1 VLAVGHM
8 ALAYLLGKPTAK
20 ALKVNVN
27 VPLLMVLSILPDIDI
42 LFENYGVVHRGPTH
56 SVIAALLVF
65 IPIFYAY
72 RKKAAPYLVALL
84 SHSLIGDFFIGG
96 QIQLF
101 WPLSNSEFGL
111 HELGLPYF
119 FDIDS
124 SVNVALELT
133 LFILAI
139 IVLFKSGDIK
149 QFFLKKKTGLLL
161 IIPIGTVLVPSV
173 IGYPMQVPS
182 LLIAPHLFFLIL
194 FSVTV
199 FIVLASVFRSR
210 KQQSKS

>member
-1 VLAVGHM
+1 MLAVGHM

-42 LFENYGVVHRGPTH
+42 LFQKYIMHRGPTH
-56 SVIAALLVF
+56 SVVVAVVAF
-65 IPIFYAY
+65 IPIFYLY

-101 WPLSNSEFGL
+101 WPLSKSQFGL
-111 HELGLPYF
+111 HELGLPY

-133 LFILAI
+133 LFIIAI

-149 QFFLKKKTGLLL
+149 QFFLKKKTGLVL
-161 IIPIGTVLVPSV
+161 IIPIGTVLLPSV
-173 IGYPMQVPS
+173 IGYPLQVPS
-182 LLIAPHLFFLIL
+182 LLVAPHLFFLIL

-199 FIVLASVFRSR
+199 FIVLAGVFRGR
-210 KQQSKS
+210 KQQSKG